1 MQYCS
6 SLKGDLFRCNLIDSC
21 YCNCDDYV
29 ENNEHYFLHCKLFV
43 YQKNVMLNNL
53 RDLGLDISINN
64 ILYEIQILNMMSTA
78 HFSQLFT
85 DT

>member
-1 MQYCS
+1 
-6 SLKGDLFRCNLIDSC
+6 
-21 YCNCDDYV
+21 
-29 ENNEHYFLHCKLFV
+29 
-43 YQKNVMLNNL
+43 MLNNL

-64 ILYEIQILNMMSTA
+64 ILYEIQILNMMATA